1 MNGSWTTTGDNDGV
15 PYVERL
21 AASLEEDSVLQ
32 LTNLTEAD
40 TGLYSCMVKN
50 QYGGAVSTGWLHVS
64 RATLAAAQ
72 PSSHAATRCSVTS
85 YTCHSRGNGDVS
97 RMSTPWLIIL
107 LAASS
112 VVAVVLV
119 TISVCFFRK
128 YRSGYLKPFK
138 TLPHIRI
145 HFSAMRKRKENLQ
158 SRMPPKWPRGRKES

>member
-72 PSSHAATRCSVTS
+72 PSSHAATRCSVTR
-85 YTCHSRGNGDVS
+85 YTR
-97 RMSTPWLIIL
+97 
-107 LAASS
+107 ASD
-112 VVAVVLV
+112 
-119 TISVCFFRK
+119 T
-128 YRSGYLKPFK
+128 G
-138 TLPHIRI
+138 PHEG
-145 HFSAMRKRKENLQ
+145 S
-158 SRMPPKWPRGRKES
+158 

>member
-1 MNGSWTTTGDNDGV
+1 MYCTIFRHYQVNGSWTTTGDNDGV

-85 YTCHSRGNGDVS
+85 YTCHGRGDGDVS

-107 LAASS
+107 LSASS
-112 VVAVVLV
+112 VLAVVLV

-128 YRSGYLKPFK
+128 YRSG
-138 TLPHIRI
+138 
-145 HFSAMRKRKENLQ
+145 
-158 SRMPPKWPRGRKES
+158 